1 MYEKLQRKISKY
13 LSLVLRH
20 QPDAI
25 GLTLDEAGWT
35 EVGDLLKRMNAA
47 GRRCTRE
54 QLETVVREND
64 KQRFQ
69 FNEDKT
75 RIRATQGHSVDVD
88 LGYEEATPPNELV
101 HGTPDRC
108 VELIREGG
116 LKKMQR
122 HHVHLHCD
130 KSLAANVG
138 QRRGKPVVLTIDARG
153 MFEAGHKFFVTP
165 NDVWLTDHVPPE
177 FIQFPESA

>member
-1 MYEKLQRKISKY
+1 MYEKLQRRISKY

-20 QPDAI
+20 QPDVI
-25 GLTLDEAGWT
+25 GLQLDDAGWAD
-35 EVGDLLKRMNAA
+35 VDDLLKRMNAA

-69 FNEDKT
+69 FSEDKT
-75 RIRATQGHSVDVD
+75 RIRAAQGHSIDVE
-88 LGYEEATPPNELV
+88 LGYEEATPPDTLV
-101 HGTPDRC
+101 HGTPEKF

-130 KSLAANVG
+130 KSLASSVG
-138 QRRGKPVVLTIDARG
+138 QRRGKPVVLTVDAKA
-153 MFEAGHKFFVTP
+153 MFEAGHTFFVTP

-177 FIQFPESA
+177 FITIPEPA